1 MLVYLS
7 EDTALADA
15 GTDVYD
21 ATPAHNIVVS
31 PPYAT
36 KASLIFFP
44 GKHTW
49 HGFRKRPIK
58 GVRTWLI
65 INFVTPDWRDTWEL
79 C

>member
-31 PPYAT
+31 PPYAA

-49 HGFRKRPIK
+49 HGFS
-58 GVRTWLI
+58 
-65 INFVTPDWRDTWEL
+65 
-79 C
+79 